1 MDRRL
6 GRPLPHQL
14 PNPTRA
20 NPSAINLSPLRAYAA
35 LAAVSNGYSAPKGMF
50 PRVTHPSAA
59 DPERSA
65 RLACI
70 RPAASVRSEP
80 GSNSQVQSTQH
91 IYPQSTPALTSTH
104 QRYIHQALIRQG
116 RRIQPPQT
124 HSIRPQQPYP
134 TPPTNQQHT
143 PVNTSTY
150 HQSVGYSDT
159 PYSTTPPIRQS
170 IANTHTSNTPN
181 KPAKPP
187 TTYPFSQ
194 LTLCHTSGPGRAA
207 QISLTTARLARIS
220 DHEICARL
228 FGLYRSVATRWVPR
242 PRRCVD
248 IGAPAGACQTGWR
261 ENGPPPPQT
270 RVGNNSATLPVR
282 RA

>member
-194 LTLCHTSGPGRAA
+194 LTLCHTSGTKKALRQLTPTPSHCGDNRLGRGTVGHRAVGERGFYA
-207 QISLTTARLARIS
+207 STRGLSNGKCTVFENSHHRAGQSKNHFISM
-220 DHEICARL
+220 D
-228 FGLYRSVATRWVPR
+228 
-242 PRRCVD
+242 
-248 IGAPAGACQTGWR
+248 
-261 ENGPPPPQT
+261 
-270 RVGNNSATLPVR
+270 
-282 RA
+282 